1 MSIEKIKL
9 KSLEENNSLLMYCID
24 ELLSII
30 NGKKLVYLLNNVA
43 QLYFTIELFDN
54 DLLFYTGILNN
65 YENYYLE
72 KDEYIKTRLDSLPKM
87 VIRNIYIYLNYLK
100 YLINDKKV
108 DNLYKNKS
116 IKLDISTIFGFFLH
130 GFNDKLIG
138 FSEYFLLNVKE
149 LEKEYNILCK
159 DFTTPFD
166 KPWKNEAKTKIEKLK
181 NKKIIYIENAIITT
195 LNLYSKQN
203 KFNSFDDLSRKRK
216 NFQDDKKILT
226 IQELHEKYVEGCDY
240 IDEYLD
246 IKFKGCSNSKK
257 DLMKNYYFYSEILSI
272 NTDDVETSVLFLDFY
287 KINNCF
293 GNALNI
299 DGEFKNYI
307 EKFKLIDE
315 AKKDYTHQIKEIL
328 DNKDF
333 IEKLKSILKSNAVK
347 TYLENK
353 RKFFENSFNVELV
366 QGEGDK
372 YDDNLKNEYS
382 YFIELFEKDVN
393 FFKKLIVFKYLPKN
407 MRAYVIPYMRIA
419 LNPLF
424 IETSDSLEENIEI
437 QKNILT
443 SYLIIIL
450 IHEIIHLLKFFKRE
464 KIYFNTI
471 PGTPLSK
478 EGGKVFINY
487 LFGVSIVN
495 SLTYE
500 QSQKINDINSWNDID
515 ILRNIFQNDKKITE
529 DKESSNNSIFYIK
542 YYSSDYDFE
551 LKELSN
557 DYWMDLD

>member
-30 NGKKLVYLLNNVA
+30 NGKKLVYILNNVDE
-43 QLYFTIELFDN
+43 LYFTIELFDN

-159 DFTTPFD
+159 DFNTPFD
-166 KPWKNEAKTKIEKLK
+166 KPWKDEAKTTIEDLK
-181 NKKIIYIENAIITT
+181 EQKNDYIENAIIAT

-203 KFNSFDDLSRKRK
+203 KFNSFDELSRKRK

-240 IDEYLD
+240 IDKYLD
-246 IKFKGCSNSKK
+246 INFKGCSNSKK

-287 KINNCF
+287 NINNCF

-393 FFKKLIVFKYLPKN
+393 FFNKLIVFKYLPKN
-407 MRAYVIPYMRIA
+407 MRAYVLPYMRIA

-515 ILRNIFQNDKKITE
+515 ILRNIFLNE
-529 DKESSNNSIFYIK
+529 DKESSNKTIFYIK
-542 YYSSDYDFE
+542 YYSSDYDFD
-551 LKELSN
+551 LKEPSN

>member
-1 MSIEKIKL
+1 MSINKIVLSNL
-9 KSLEENNSLLMYCID
+9 KENNSLLIYCID

-30 NGKKLVYLLNNVA
+30 NGKKLVYILNNVDE
-43 QLYFTIELFDN
+43 LYFTIELFDN

-65 YENYYLE
+65 YENYYRQKE
-72 KDEYIKTRLDSLPKM
+72 EYIKTRLDSLPKM

-159 DFTTPFD
+159 NFTTPFD
-166 KPWKNEAKTKIEKLK
+166 KPWKNEAKTTIEKLK

-226 IQELHEKYVEGCDY
+226 IPELHEKYVEGCDY

-272 NTDDVETSVLFLDFY
+272 NTGDVETSVLFLDFY
-287 KINNCF
+287 NINNCF

-464 KIYFNTI
+464 KIYFNAI

-542 YYSSDYDFE
+542 YYSSDYDFD
-551 LKELSN
+551 LKESSN

>member
-9 KSLEENNSLLMYCID
+9 KSLEENNSLLIYCID

-30 NGKKLVYLLNNVA
+30 NRQKLVYILNDVDD
-43 QLYFTIELFDN
+43 LYFTMELFDN
-54 DLLFYTGILNN
+54 DSLFYTGILKN
-65 YENYYLE
+65 YENYYRKKE
-72 KDEYIKTRLDSLPKM
+72 GFIKQRLDSLPKM

-166 KPWKNEAKTKIEKLK
+166 KPWKNEAKTTIEKLK

-226 IQELHEKYVEGCDY
+226 IPELHEKYVEGCDY

-287 KINNCF
+287 NINNCF

-542 YYSSDYDFE
+542 YYSSDYDFD
-551 LKELSN
+551 LKESSN

>member
-65 YENYYLE
+65 YENYYCQ
-72 KDEYIKTRLDSLPKM
+72 KDELIKTRLDSLPKM

-166 KPWKNEAKTKIEKLK
+166 ELWKIEAKTKIENLK
-181 NKKIIYIENAIITT
+181 DRKIIYIENAIRAT
-195 LNLYSKQN
+195 LILYSKQH
-203 KFNSFDDLSRKRK
+203 KYNSFDQLSRKRQ

-240 IDEYLD
+240 IDKYLD
-246 IKFKGCSNSKK
+246 INFKGCSNSKK

-287 KINNCF
+287 NINNCF

-437 QKNILT
+437 QKNILA

-450 IHEIIHLLKFFKRE
+450 IHEIIHLLKFFKSE

-542 YYSSDYDFE
+542 YYSSDYDFD
-551 LKELSN
+551 LKESSN

>member
-159 DFTTPFD
+159 DFNTPFD
-166 KPWKNEAKTKIEKLK
+166 KPWKDEAKTTIEDLK
-181 NKKIIYIENAIITT
+181 EQKNDYIENAIIAT

-287 KINNCF
+287 NINNCF

-450 IHEIIHLLKFFKRE
+450 IHEIIHLLKFFKSE

-542 YYSSDYDFE
+542 YYSSDYDFD
-551 LKELSN
+551 LKESSN